1 MHKRVVKAFF
11 SWYISRII
19 GRDFREF
26 SFHQP
31 VFDQDRAVLLIA
43 NHFSWWDGFL
53 MFELNKRLFKKNFH
67 VMVNEENYQ
76 KLWFLK
82 YLGAFPVKKHS
93 KSVVEALEYAGKLLN
108 DKSNLV
114 LVFPQGKLY
123 SSHTHEVKFEKGLLN
138 LINSSDKRF
147 QYVFAASFVDYF
159 ENRKPSVNCYL
170 MSWEDA
176 EFTSLQLIKRAY
188 NKHYEISRNLQN
200 RTIV

>member
-1 MHKRVVKAFF
+1 
-11 SWYISRII
+11 
-19 GRDFREF
+19 
-26 SFHQP
+26 
-31 VFDQDRAVLLIA
+31 
-43 NHFSWWDGFL
+43 
-53 MFELNKRLFKKNFH
+53 
-67 VMVNEENYQ
+67 MVNEENYQ

-123 SSHTHEVKFEKGLLN
+123 SSHTHEIKFEKGLLN